1 MNDKQLDG
9 AVGAPWFIVKFG
21 KEEHL
26 NNLQAGKFHLRSLQW
41 FSTREAADHQRDT
54 NEGAALWLNPNE
66 SQILINGH
74 KFTAEG
80 GTLNASL
87 SFDGPQPHVFCAS
100 VIHRKEPI
108 REDHKIFD
116 DRMKEFG
123 EDFLVIL
130 NIAEFYGRLKKA
142 LASLRAKGVIEAFCA
157 EDVLYFDER
166 AYDGEVGTFRKSDR
180 FQWQKEWRLA
190 VTAKDRKEFFEFQT
204 ESLKDI
210 SSLGKTKDLINRID
224 SNEDGTYT
232 LRIS

>member
-1 MNDKQLDG
+1 MTDPKPG
-9 AVGAPWFIVKFG
+9 ETVGAPWFIVKFG
-21 KEEHL
+21 KEEHAR
-26 NNLQAGKFHLRSLQW
+26 NLQAGKFHLRALQW
-41 FSTREAADHQRDT
+41 FSSREAADHQKDV

-66 SQILINGH
+66 SQLLINGH

-87 SFDGPQPHVFCAS
+87 FFDGPQPHVFCAS

-108 REDHKIFD
+108 REDRKVFD

-123 EDFLVIL
+123 ESFLVIL
-130 NIAEFYGRLKKA
+130 NITKFYARIKKA
-142 LASLRAKGVIEAFCA
+142 LDSLKGKGVIESFYFG
-157 EDVLYFDER
+157 DVLYFDEM
-166 AYDGEVGTFRKSDR
+166 AYDGEVGAFRKSTK

-190 VTAKDRKEFFEFQT
+190 VKVRNPNESFEFQT
-204 ESLKDI
+204 ESLQDI

-224 SNEDGTYT
+224 PNEDGTYT